1 MIKRGRVLET
11 CLQHAPRRIA
21 ILGFSFGGEVAH
33 DTAFERLRAI
43 LVATGAQLL
52 ALAETRVGEKYVNVQ
67 VPKLWQQWHSK

>member
-1 MIKRGRVLET
+1 MRLYSHKDVDKKALKG
-11 CLQHAPRRIA
+11 ARIA